1 MKKIQDRIIQK
12 LQFLNFNFAGAIGET
27 QTDTIKIDNDY
38 DKIVGIA
45 LKSELYGEACT
56 IEEFSFNTRNEM
68 FPKGIMAQ
76 NIQFFDGGYFPVEIM
91 DMENKT
97 VTLTL
102 KNYLA
107 ASPRKVQVTLI
118 LEKK

>member
-12 LQFLNFNFAGAIGET
+12 LQFLNFNFTGAIGET

-38 DKIVGIA
+38 DKIVGIY
-45 LKSELYGEACT
+45 LKSSLFGEAST

-68 FPKGIMAQ
+68 FQKGIMAQ
-76 NIQFFDGGYFPVEIM
+76 TIQFFDGGYSPVEIL

-102 KNYLA
+102 KNYLSVA
-107 ASPRKVQVTLI
+107 RKVQVILM